1 MITTTAKTIGWAALV
16 AAAHG
21 TFILGWTLAVGI
33 GGTLLMVAGFA
44 VTDWITGVASWD
56 HAYAGRLGSMAA
68 ALVSGFS
75 IPVGAGL
82 ALQRF
87 ATKCSR
93 IFSPS
98 SLDDGPRVAVTLFCY
113 ALCLLLI
120 ALPLYLFGAA
130 AFRVL
135 VVILDG
141 GPNDAIALGL
151 PRYSRVIPVLVF
163 GAVVFGLAE
172 QARRRQ

>member
-1 MITTTAKTIGWAALV
+1 MSTTARTIGWATLV
-16 AAAHG
+16 AVAHSA
-21 TFILGWTLAVGI
+21 FILGWTLVVGV
-33 GGTLLMVAGFA
+33 GGALFMIAGFA
-44 VTDWITGVASWD
+44 AANWITGVASWD
-56 HAYAGRLGSMAA
+56 HAYAGRLGSMTG
-68 ALVSGFS
+68 ALVVGFS

-82 ALQRF
+82 ALRRF
-87 ATKCSR
+87 TTKRSR

-120 ALPLYLFGAA
+120 ALPLYLSGAA

-135 VVILDG
+135 VAILEG

-151 PRYSRVIPVLVF
+151 PRYSRVVPVLLF

-172 QARRRQ
+172 QARGRQ